1 MKISV
6 SFSEVL
12 SQIDS
17 EIERL
22 QNVRSILARL
32 GEGDAY
38 VTKKSRKRPRLSA
51 SARERIAAAQRKRW
65 AKQKRAAK

>member
-1 MKISV
+1 MNISV

-17 EIERL
+17 EIARL
-22 QNVRSILARL
+22 QNVRTILAKF
-32 GEGDAY
+32 GEGDAH

-51 SARERIAAAQRKRW
+51 AARERIAAAQRKRW